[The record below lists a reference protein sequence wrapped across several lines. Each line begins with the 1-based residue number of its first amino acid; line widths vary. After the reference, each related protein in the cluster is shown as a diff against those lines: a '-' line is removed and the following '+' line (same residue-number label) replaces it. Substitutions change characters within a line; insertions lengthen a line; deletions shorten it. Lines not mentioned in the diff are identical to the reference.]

1 MASIQ
6 ERAKIEL
13 ERIKFGD
20 KDTRAMLDIL
30 KLFFHNWD
38 SGGAVSVAAPVLCR
52 LIEGKPLT
60 PLTGEQD
67 EWVDMSDTMG
77 SGAGS
82 LYQNIRRSS
91 VFKER
96 QNDGTMIAYD
106 LDLPGDEEFPKAGR
120 ITFPHVVA

>member
-1 MASIQ
+1 MSTIQ
-6 ERAKIEL
+6 EWAKIEL
-13 ERIKFGD
+13 DRIKFGD

-38 SGGAVSVAAPVLCR
+38 SGASVSVAAPILCR
-52 LIEGKPLT
+52 IIEGKPLT

-67 EWVDMSDTMG
+67 EWADMSDTMNR
-77 SGAGS
+77 GAGA

-91 VFKER
+91 VFRER
-96 QNDGTMIAYD
+96 LPDGTMIAYD